1 MPFCYTL
8 QSATISTSAPY
19 ATSGTPA
26 TEIDAFFLKSGSGAK
41 SSIYNLRGQGR
52 GAGLTALSGIS
63 LNLKNWTTA
72 STGGTAMT
80 PRPNSL
86 AGAVAAQATA
96 AAGAAA
102 GVNAVTAGSGGGT
115 YRGGFGMGASGPG
128 GWVAANPDAAIEQAA
143 GSSGSVDLYSLSGTA
158 SLSYDFWVEF
168 QE

>member
-19 ATSGTPA
+19 STSGTPS
-26 TEIDAFFLKSGSGAK
+26 TELDFFFLKAGTGAK
-41 SSIYNLRGQGR
+41 ASIYNLRAQGR
-52 GAGLTALSGIS
+52 GAGLTALTGIA

-72 STGGTAMT
+72 STSGTAMT

-102 GVNAVTAGSGGGT
+102 GVNVVTAGSGGGT
-115 YRGGFGMGASGPG
+115 YRGGMGMGGSGPG

-143 GSSGSVDLYSLSGTA
+143 ASAGSIDWVSLSGTA
-158 SLSYDFWVEF
+158 SMLFDWALEF
-168 QE
+168 SE